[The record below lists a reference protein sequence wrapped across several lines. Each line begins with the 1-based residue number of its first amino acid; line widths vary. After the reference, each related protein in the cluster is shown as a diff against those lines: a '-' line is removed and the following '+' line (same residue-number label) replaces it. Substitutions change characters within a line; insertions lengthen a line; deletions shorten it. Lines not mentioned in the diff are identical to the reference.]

1 MAHTDPF
8 EALREWVRRECQ
20 SLRQSI
26 AQQLRR
32 LREASRKS

>member
-1 MAHTDPF
+1 MEETCLF
-8 EALREWVRRECQ
+8 EVLREWVRRECQ